1 MKNKQLFEQ
10 KIERLHGKLQQIR
23 VMSSRNISLQDLYKM
38 LDEGEEILDDMANM
52 IDRE

>member
-38 LDEGEEILDDMANM
+38 IDEGEELLDDMANM